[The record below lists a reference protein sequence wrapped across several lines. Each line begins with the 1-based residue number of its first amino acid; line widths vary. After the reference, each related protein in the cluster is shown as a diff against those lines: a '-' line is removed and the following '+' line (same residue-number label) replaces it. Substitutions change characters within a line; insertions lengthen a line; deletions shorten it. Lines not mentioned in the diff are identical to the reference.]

1 MSTSSVFSHLKAS
14 DPEMHAIL
22 DREINREDSTLELI
36 ASENF
41 VSYPVL
47 EMAGGVMT
55 NKYAEGYP
63 GKRYYGGCQH
73 VDEAENLARDRAK
86 ELFGAEYANVQPHSG
101 SQANMAALLTF
112 LEVGDTILGLDL
124 SHGGHLTHG
133 SPVNFSGRLFNVIS
147 YHVDKENGRV
157 DFDEVNRL
165 AREHKPKLI
174 ICGGSAYPRFIEFEQ
189 FREVADKCG
198 AFLMADIAH
207 PSGLVATG
215 LHPSPM
221 EYCDVV
227 TTTTHKTL
235 RGPRGGMILLGK
247 DTENVWGKVA
257 PKSGRVKMVSELID
271 SMVMPGIQGGPLMH
285 VIAAK
290 AVAFGEAL
298 RPEFKDYTRQ
308 VITNA
313 QTMATE
319 FLNRDYNLISGG
331 TDTHLVLID
340 LTNKGIS
347 GKKAENALEK
357 AGITVNKNMVPF
369 DTKSPFITSGIRV
382 GTPAVT
388 TRGMKE
394 AEIKVI
400 CDLIDQVISNP
411 DDEDFLDRTKSDVN
425 SLCDAFPLYREI
437 H

>member
-1 MSTSSVFSHLKAS
+1 
-14 DPEMHAIL
+14 
-22 DREINREDSTLELI
+22 
-36 ASENF
+36 
-41 VSYPVL
+41 
-47 EMAGGVMT
+47 
-55 NKYAEGYP
+55 
-63 GKRYYGGCQH
+63 
-73 VDEAENLARDRAK
+73 
-86 ELFGAEYANVQPHSG
+86 
-101 SQANMAALLTF
+101 
-112 LEVGDTILGLDL
+112 
-124 SHGGHLTHG
+124 
-133 SPVNFSGRLFNVIS
+133 
-147 YHVDKENGRV
+147 
-157 DFDEVNRL
+157 
-165 AREHKPKLI
+165 
-174 ICGGSAYPRFIEFEQ
+174 
-189 FREVADKCG
+189 
-198 AFLMADIAH
+198 MADIAH

-308 VITNA
+308 VIINA